1 MLLEIGA
8 KIKAA
13 RQNADLTQ
21 EQAAEYLGVTRQTIS
36 NWENEKTYPDIVSV
50 VKMSSLYNVSLDHLL
65 KEGAPEKGYLNYL
78 EESTNTVK
86 SKKKLSMIILI
97 STYLGIWTISLA
109 AFWLFSKGDALGHTI
124 MFLYVVLPVTTLSV
138 SFVIGRND
146 YCGKWKWVFTII
158 LGIMYMLAD
167 YTTFSASNMIA
178 FERFNVPQLEMIPAG
193 AIFSF
198 LGMGIGSCIHLL
210 KTRRKHA

>member
-1 MLLEIGA
+1 
-8 KIKAA
+8 
-13 RQNADLTQ
+13 
-21 EQAAEYLGVTRQTIS
+21 
-36 NWENEKTYPDIVSV
+36 
-50 VKMSSLYNVSLDHLL
+50 
-65 KEGAPEKGYLNYL
+65 
-78 EESTNTVK
+78 
-86 SKKKLSMIILI
+86 MIILI

-167 YTTFSASNMIA
+167 YTTFSASNMIDTSRRNLLFLRYGHWILHTSVKNA
-178 FERFNVPQLEMIPAG
+178 KETCMSSSLRGGCPLRAACPSAHFAEG
-193 AIFSF
+193 A
-198 LGMGIGSCIHLL
+198 
-210 KTRRKHA
+210 

>member
-65 KEGAPEKGYLNYL
+65 KEGAPEKGHLNYL

-86 SKKKLSMIILI
+86 SKKKIVH
-97 STYLGIWTISLA
+97 
-109 AFWLFSKGDALGHTI
+109 DH
-124 MFLYVVLPVTTLSV
+124 P
-138 SFVIGRND
+138 D
-146 YCGKWKWVFTII
+146 
-158 LGIMYMLAD
+158 
-167 YTTFSASNMIA
+167 
-178 FERFNVPQLEMIPAG
+178 FNIPWDMDN
-193 AIFSF
+193 F
-198 LGMGIGSCIHLL
+198 LGCLL
-210 KTRRKHA
+210 AFQQRRCTRAHDYVFVCCSAGHDPFRLFRHWKK